1 MKENAFQQNLI
12 KEIKERFPGSIVM
25 KNDSSYI
32 QGIPDLTILYGSKW
46 AALEVKKDNK
56 ASHQP
61 NQDYYVNKMDN
72 MSYAKF
78 ICPENKK
85 EILDVVRDKKTIF
98 TMIVLP
104 VILYP
109 LIFLAAMQVV
119 SFIETTQKEQNYLI
133 AYQNV
138 PDKERQ
144 VLNDWITGDEDGL
157 DYSIQEI
164 PSRAPEQDL
173 EDEN

>member
-12 KEIKERFPGSIVM
+12 KEIKERIPGSIVM

-56 ASHQP
+56 ASRQP

-85 EILDVVRDKKTIF
+85 EILDE
-98 TMIVLP
+98 L
-104 VILYP
+104 
-109 LIFLAAMQVV
+109 
-119 SFIETTQKEQNYLI
+119 
-133 AYQNV
+133 
-138 PDKERQ
+138 ER
-144 VLNDWITGDEDGL
+144 
-157 DYSIQEI
+157 
-164 PSRAPEQDL
+164 AL
-173 EDEN
+173 EPKGQTCFFGGK